1 MRGCPRARH
10 AGRGPR
16 DERVHHRPRARHA
29 PRGSASARE
38 SPRRWACGTKS
49 FGERSRAFLSN
60 ASVCQ
65 VFGVNDIETTNL
77 VSRMDAHDATSSWN
91 SPNLPWT
98 PPGHISSEH
107 VVARDL
113 ITPDEI
119 IHCRAKR

>member
-1 MRGCPRARH
+1 M
-10 AGRGPR
+10 
-16 DERVHHRPRARHA
+16 
-29 PRGSASARE
+29 
-38 SPRRWACGTKS
+38 
-49 FGERSRAFLSN
+49 
-60 ASVCQ
+60 
-65 VFGVNDIETTNL
+65 FGVNDIETTNL

-119 IHCRAKR
+119 IQLPSETMILLSTGQRPALARKIRYYVDPEFQKLFDPS